1 MNVKYMSKYDGHV
14 KFNGPC
20 SKFEN
25 YKLCEKRRNFK
36 TSHSKLSK
44 CKSFCIKRQT
54 WRNQALHKVNVIC
67 KFLFIRAQTF

>member
-25 YKLCEKRRNFK
+25 YKLCEKRRNSK
-36 TSHSKLSK
+36 TSHLKPSK
-44 CKSFCIKRQT
+44 CKPFSKCGEIP
-54 WRNQALHKVNVIC
+54 
-67 KFLFIRAQTF
+67 